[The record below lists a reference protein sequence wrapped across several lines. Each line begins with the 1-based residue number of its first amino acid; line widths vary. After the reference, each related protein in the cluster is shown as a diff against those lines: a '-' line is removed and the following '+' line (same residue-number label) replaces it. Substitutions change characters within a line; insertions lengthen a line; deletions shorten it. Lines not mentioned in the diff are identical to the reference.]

1 MAVVACDCEFVTREA
16 AMLLQPTSAHIGG
29 GCDASAT
36 QLWCGVVAMASAG
49 HGSLNVCL
57 CTFRSQHT
65 ATASLAVA
73 STCSGV
79 SVSAVPV
86 LHHRDFY
93 EVILGSSAC

>member
-1 MAVVACDCEFVTREA
+1 MLLHLHTLAVA
-16 AMLLQPTSAHIGG
+16 AMRRLLS
-29 GCDASAT
+29 
-36 QLWCGVVAMASAG
+36 CGVVAMASAG

-86 LHHRDFY
+86 RAGCSKWLLR
-93 EVILGSSAC
+93 